1 MKCMVDV
8 VTYTKENGKQIESL
22 PFDTIENANAYVER
36 SRRYD
41 FKYESGDFRTTF
53 DPREVKV

>member
-1 MKCMVDV
+1 MRYMVDV
-8 VTYTKENGKQIESL
+8 VTYTKENGKAVEGF

-53 DPREVKV
+53 DPREVKA

>member
-8 VTYTKENGKQIESL
+8 VTYTKENGKQVESL
-22 PFDTIENANAYVER
+22 PFDNIENANAYVEL

-53 DPREVKV
+53 DPREVKA